1 MSTSDDALR
10 LGAIGEN
17 LYRNIK
23 TAMGHNIQGSLDPY
37 DSDMDMTCDGMTVE
51 VKTQQRFHTMNRFT
65 IKDTQLRKCSK
76 VDILVVIET
85 PHKLSGDIARVFEY
99 PIKTR
104 MFSRQTQLIGG
115 VWKYTLRPDDGN
127 IIAEIGDLET
137 LNLLRRYSNS
147 YHDRFK
153 LEESS

>member
-1 MSTSDDALR
+1 MSTSEDALR

-23 TAMGHNIQGSLDPY
+23 TALGHNVQGALDPY
-37 DSDMDMTCDGMTVE
+37 DSDKDMTCDGKSVE
-51 VKTQQRFHTMNRFT
+51 VKTQQRFHTMDRFT
-65 IKDTQLRKCSK
+65 IKDTQLRKCSS
-76 VDILVVIET
+76 VDILVVVET
-85 PHKLSGDIARVFEY
+85 PHRLSGDIARVFEY
-99 PIKTR
+99 PVETR

-115 VWKYTLRPDDGN
+115 VWKYTFRPDDGN
-127 IIAEIGDLET
+127 IIAEIDDPYT

-147 YHDRFK
+147 QHDRFK